1 MKFSI
6 KLFGKYDNN
15 IKLFKELRTIVPHD
29 RNTSLFALYLCDE
42 VIKKWNT
49 LFVSLNPERDDSVEN
64 ISGSNMLYKESTLK
78 LIFDSYCSLAQSIC

>member
-1 MKFSI
+1 MKFPI

-42 VIKKWNT
+42 VIKKMKH
-49 LFVSLNPERDDSVEN
+49 F
-64 ISGSNMLYKESTLK
+64 
-78 LIFDSYCSLAQSIC
+78 IFYL